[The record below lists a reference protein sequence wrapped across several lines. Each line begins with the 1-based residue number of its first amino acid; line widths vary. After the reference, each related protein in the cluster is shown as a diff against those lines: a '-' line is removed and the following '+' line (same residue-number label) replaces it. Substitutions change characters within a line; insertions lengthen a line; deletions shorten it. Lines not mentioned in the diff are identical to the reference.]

1 MENYNDFEEMRQ
13 QIGLLKSKLDDQ
25 RIVNEDIIRHVV
37 QQKMH
42 QVNRIGWGIV
52 AIGLLEIPL
61 VLWVFRSLCGFSWL
75 FCIVTALYVLATVL
89 FQLKL
94 NMAVQRQIRP
104 DADLLAVGQRLVQ
117 LKRLNIK
124 QLYVAMPFSVL
135 WTCYFLWEAY
145 QKQHIGPL
153 SFEVIACIVLFGVAL
168 GLVVGLT
175 TFFRRYNAMRD
186 VISQLDVFLPQTSQR
201 WQSRVSDAIDA
212 IQDQGK

>member
-1 MENYNDFEEMRQ
+1 MENYNDFEDMRQ
-13 QIGLLKSKLDDQ
+13 QIGLLKSKLDGQ

-52 AIGLLEIPL
+52 VIGLLEIPL

-75 FCIVTALYVLATVL
+75 FCIITALYVLATVL

-117 LKRLNIK
+117 LRKLNVK
-124 QLYVAMPFSVL
+124 QLFVALPFTVL

-153 SFEVIACIVLFGVAL
+153 SFEVIAYIVLFGVA
-168 GLVVGLT
+168 VGLIVGLA
-175 TFFRRYNAMRD
+175 TFFKRYNAMKD
-186 VISQLDVFLPQTSQR
+186 VISQIAVFLPKTSQL
-201 WQSRVSDAIDA
+201 WQNSVTDAINA
-212 IQDQGK
+212 IQESDK

>member
-1 MENYNDFEEMRQ
+1 MENYNDFEDMRQ
-13 QIGLLKSKLDDQ
+13 QIGLLKSKLGSQ

-94 NMAVQRQIRP
+94 NMDVQRQIRP

-153 SFEVIACIVLFGVAL
+153 GFEVIACIVLFGVAL

-186 VISQLDVFLPQTSQR
+186 AISQLDVFLPQTSQR
-201 WQSRVSDAIDA
+201 WQSHLTDAIDA
-212 IQDQGK
+212 IQEQGK

>member
-1 MENYNDFEEMRQ
+1 MENNNDFEDMRQ

-42 QVNRIGWGIV
+42 QVNRIGWGVV

-94 NMAVQRQIRP
+94 NMDVQRQLRP
-104 DADLLAVGQRLVQ
+104 DDDLLAVGQRLVQ
-117 LKRLNIK
+117 LRKLNVK
-124 QLYVAMPFSVL
+124 QLFVALPFTVL

-153 SFEVIACIVLFGVAL
+153 GFEVIACIVLFGVVM

-186 VISQLDVFLPQTSQR
+186 AISQLDVFLPQTSQR
-201 WQSRVSDAIDA
+201 WQSHLTDAIDA
-212 IQDQGK
+212 IQEQGK

>member
-1 MENYNDFEEMRQ
+1 MENNNDFEDMRQ

-42 QVNRIGWGIV
+42 QANRIGWGIV
-52 AIGLLEIPL
+52 VIGLLEIPL

-94 NMAVQRQIRP
+94 NMAVQRQLRP

-117 LKRLNIK
+117 LRRLNVK
-124 QLYVAMPFSVL
+124 QLFVALPFTVL

-153 SFEVIACIVLFGVAL
+153 GFEVIAYIVLFGVAV

>member
-1 MENYNDFEEMRQ
+1 MENNNDFEEMRQ

-37 QQKMH
+37 QQKMNT
-42 QVNRIGWGIV
+42 VNRVGWMVVI
-52 AIGLLEIPL
+52 IGLLEIPL

-75 FCIVTALYVLATVL
+75 FCIITALYVLATVL

-94 NMAVQRQIRP
+94 NMAVQRHIRP
-104 DADLLAVGQRLVQ
+104 DADLLAVGQQLVQ
-117 LKRLNIK
+117 LKKLNVK

-153 SFEVIACIVLFGVAL
+153 SFEVIAYIVLFGVGV
-168 GLVVGLT
+168 GLLVGLT

-186 VISQLDVFLPQTSQR
+186 AINQIAVFLPKTSQM
-201 WQSRVSDAIDA
+201 WQNSVTDAINA
-212 IQDQGK
+212 IQESGK

>member
-1 MENYNDFEEMRQ
+1 MENNNDFEEMRQ

-37 QQKMH
+37 QQKMNT
-42 QVNRIGWGIV
+42 VNRVGWMVVI
-52 AIGLLEIPL
+52 IGLLEIPL

-75 FCIVTALYVLATVL
+75 FCIITALYVLATVL

-104 DADLLAVGQRLVQ
+104 DADLLAVGQQLVQ
-117 LKRLNIK
+117 LKKLNVK

-153 SFEVIACIVLFGVAL
+153 SFEVIAYIVLFGVGV
-168 GLVVGLT
+168 GLLVGLT
-175 TFFRRYNAMRD
+175 TFFKRYNAMRD
-186 VISQLDVFLPQTSQR
+186 AINQIAVFLPKTSQM
-201 WQSRVSDAIDA
+201 WQNSVTDAINA
-212 IQDQGK
+212 IQESGK

>member
-1 MENYNDFEEMRQ
+1 MENNNDFEDMRQ
-13 QIGLLKSKLDDQ
+13 QIGLLKSKLGSQ

-37 QQKMH
+37 QQKIH
-42 QVNRIGWGIV
+42 QVNRIGWGVV

-75 FCIVTALYVLATVL
+75 FCIITALYVLATVL

-94 NMAVQRQIRP
+94 NVDVQRQLRP
-104 DADLLAVGQRLVQ
+104 EADLLAVGQRLVQ
-117 LKRLNIK
+117 LRKLNVK
-124 QLYVAMPFSVL
+124 QLFVALPFTVL

-153 SFEVIACIVLFGVAL
+153 SFEVIAGIVLFGVAL

-186 VISQLDVFLPQTSQR
+186 AISQIAVFLPKTSQL
-201 WQSRVSDAIDA
+201 WQSHLTDAIDA
-212 IQDQGK
+212 IQEQGK

>member
-1 MENYNDFEEMRQ
+1 MENNNDFEDMRQ
-13 QIGLLKSKLDDQ
+13 QIGLLKSKLGSQ

-124 QLYVAMPFSVL
+124 QLYLAMPFSVL

-201 WQSRVSDAIDA
+201 WQSHLTDAIDA
-212 IQDQGK
+212 IQQQGK

>member
-75 FCIVTALYVLATVL
+75 FCIITALYVLATVL

-153 SFEVIACIVLFGVAL
+153 GFEVIACIVLFGVAL

-186 VISQLDVFLPQTSQR
+186 AISQLDVFLPQTSQL
-201 WQSRVSDAIDA
+201 WQSHLTDAIDA
-212 IQDQGK
+212 IQEQGK

>member
-1 MENYNDFEEMRQ
+1 MGNNNDFEDMRQ
-13 QIGLLKSKLDDQ
+13 QIGLLKSKLDGQ

-37 QQKMH
+37 QQKMY

-94 NMAVQRQIRP
+94 NVDVQRQLRP

-117 LKRLNIK
+117 LRKLNVK
-124 QLYVAMPFSVL
+124 QLFVALPFSVL

-153 SFEVIACIVLFGVAL
+153 GFEVIACIVLFGVAM
-168 GLVVGLT
+168 GLVVGLA
-175 TFFRRYNAMRD
+175 TFFKRYNAMKD
-186 VISQLDVFLPQTSQR
+186 VISQIAVFLPKTSR
-201 WQSRVSDAIDA
+201 LWQNSVTDAINA
-212 IQDQGK
+212 IQESDK

>member
-1 MENYNDFEEMRQ
+1 MENYNDFEDMRQ
-13 QIGLLKSKLDDQ
+13 QIGLLKSKLGSQ

-42 QVNRIGWGIV
+42 QVNRIGWGVV

-75 FCIVTALYVLATVL
+75 FCIITALYVLATVL

-94 NMAVQRQIRP
+94 NMAVQRQLRP
-104 DADLLAVGQRLVQ
+104 EADLLAVGQRLVQ
-117 LKRLNIK
+117 LRKLNVK
-124 QLYVAMPFSVL
+124 QLFVALPFTVL

-153 SFEVIACIVLFGVAL
+153 GFEVIAYIVLFGVAV
-168 GLVVGLT
+168 GLVVGLA
-175 TFFRRYNAMRD
+175 TFFKRYNAMKD
-186 VISQLDVFLPQTSQR
+186 VISQIAVFLPKTSQL
-201 WQSRVSDAIDA
+201 WQNSVTDAINA
-212 IQDQGK
+212 IQESDK